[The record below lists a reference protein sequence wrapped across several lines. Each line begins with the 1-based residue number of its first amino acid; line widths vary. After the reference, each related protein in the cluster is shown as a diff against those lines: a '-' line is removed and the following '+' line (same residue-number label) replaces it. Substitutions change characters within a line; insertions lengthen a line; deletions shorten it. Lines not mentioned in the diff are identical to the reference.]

1 MAKKVEHTKQQ
12 ETSKK
17 MSTTKHHID
26 VNNTMEPGGEI
37 GEDSPNTNAWYRFQ
51 EKEGQKWVVLDGKLI
66 PKRTAIL
73 DSFSNTFTNQSPWD
87 KETLEHT
94 GKGGVT
100 DAIMETLN
108 SWKLDSVD
116 FHLQLVDKLGKS
128 KTSYQTKKLKLHYQK
143 AMKMANTAPTELP
156 GYRKYTE
163 EGVTHEALPMSIVTE
178 FWLAVVHTF
187 GSLYEAVFT
196 SVYSRHG
203 KAKMTPPEAKPCITK
218 FLESFPDLVP
228 FTELTLFEEGAQG
241 AHDLCNKVARSM
253 TGGSSLDNWKQTWQA
268 LLLKKT
274 V

>member
-1 MAKKVEHTKQQ
+1 M
-12 ETSKK
+12 
-17 MSTTKHHID
+17 I
-26 VNNTMEPGGEI
+26 
-37 GEDSPNTNAWYRFQ
+37 F
-51 EKEGQKWVVLDGKLI
+51 EGNLI
-66 PKRTAIL
+66 PKRNAIL
-73 DSFSNTFTNQSPWD
+73 DSFSNKFKNQSPWD
-87 KETLEHT
+87 EEELEQT
-94 GKGGVT
+94 GKGGVN

-108 SWKLDSVD
+108 FWKLDSGD
-116 FHLQLVDKLGKS
+116 FHLLLADKLRQS

-143 AMKMANTAPTELP
+143 ATRMATTAPTELP

-178 FWLAVVHTF
+178 FWLAAVHTF

-228 FTELTLFEEGAQG
+228 FTELTLFEEGATG

-253 TGGSSLDNWKQTWQA
+253 TGGSSLDNWKKTWQA
-268 LLLKKT
+268 FLLKK